1 MYCRR
6 MNEADTSSLAVLAEV
21 SVSLLSRPSSTLS
34 AAKGFRKSA
43 FGVKSIRAGTVVVPQ
58 LFEESLLRSPY
69 LSPLR
74 YPGAKRQLVP
84 VIQGLIAANIP
95 PPTLFVEPFCGGCST
110 SLRLLVD
117 DQIQRTW
124 LNDLDP
130 LVYAFWRVAAFDT
143 LWLIDAMHSEPVTVD
158 RWEAHRSSRPRSLR
172 DRALKCLFLNRTTFS
187 GILHKKAGP
196 IGGKKQDSDYKI
208 DCRFNKPQLEQ
219 RLRLVGALAACGA
232 IVDVSNLDYEALV
245 SRLRRELV
253 NIPADEVVLYFDPPY
268 VNKAK
273 TLYEWNF
280 ADRSEH
286 DRLVNVL
293 AATKWRWVL
302 SYDDHAE
309 VRARYSDVLQ
319 SRTKPQPVTT
329 LVVSARYS
337 AASETTRTNRSELLL
352 TNMPEVPDPAG
363 PVSDQGRY
371 PCR

>member
-1 MYCRR
+1 
-6 MNEADTSSLAVLAEV
+6 MNRQAMVGAGSASSAVLAKV
-21 SVSLLSRPSSTLS
+21 TASPLSKPLS
-34 AAKGFRKSA
+34 PLTAAKGFRKSA
-43 FGVKSIRAGTVVVPQ
+43 FGVKSVAAGAVAVPR

-74 YPGAKRQLVP
+74 YPGSKRQLVP
-84 VIQGLIAANIP
+84 FIQRLIAANIP
-95 PPTLFVEPFCGGCST
+95 PPTLFVEPFCGGSST
-110 SLRLLVD
+110 SLRLLVG

-143 LWLIDAMHSEPVTVD
+143 LWLIDAMHSEPVTVA
-158 RWEAHRSSRPRSLR
+158 RWEAHRANRPKSLR

-196 IGGKKQDSDYKI
+196 IGGKKQASGYKI

-232 IVDVSNLDYEALV
+232 IVDVTNLDYEMLV
-245 SRLRRELV
+245 SRLRRTLADT
-253 NIPADEVVLYFDPPY
+253 PAEEIVLYLDPPY

-309 VRARYSDVLQ
+309 IRARYSDVLQ
-319 SRTKPQPVTT
+319 SRTEAQKVTT
-329 LVVSARYS
+329 LVVPARYS
-337 AASETTRTNRSELLL
+337 AASESTRTNRNELLV
-352 TNMPEVPDPAG
+352 TNLPEVPDNPTA
-363 PVSDQGRY
+363 SDQGRNL
-371 PCR
+371 CR